1 MLTFYDLA
9 EAATI
14 ALATCLVA
22 AAIGGLLFVTVAW
35 WAL

>member
-1 MLTFYDLA
+1 MLTLHDLA

-22 AAIGGLLFVTVAW
+22 AAIGGLLFITVAW

>member
-1 MLTFYDLA
+1 VLTFYDLA

-14 ALATCLVA
+14 ALATCCVA
-22 AAIGGLLFVTVAW
+22 AVIGAALFFAVAW

>member
-14 ALATCLVA
+14 ALATCYVA
-22 AAIGGLLFVTVAW
+22 AVIGAALFLGAAW